1 MASSINIHWF
11 RQDLRLADNP
21 SLVAAVQAGDV
32 LPLFILDDENAGD
45 HNTGA
50 AGRWW
55 LHHALTAL
63 NKSLDGKL

>member
-45 HNTGA
+45 HKTGA
-50 AGRWW
+50 AGRLW
-55 LHHALTAL
+55 LHHALTEL
-63 NKSLDGKL
+63 SQRMM